1 MSCDTGSEVGRFL
14 PVVCIGRDLAARCRL
29 FKCDSMLLDE
39 SNEFIRGRGIDVIG
53 VLGRLT
59 VDFPRGECSLR
70 LDLGASVLADHV
82 RYRHHA
88 TERSFFHFG

>member
-1 MSCDTGSEVGRFL
+1 M
-14 PVVCIGRDLAARCRL
+14 